1 MLEVR
6 LRAGRLCLCRRG
18 EEVTHLYSWSLER
31 NDKALLNYFFVQDVE
46 PPRLCAMDLPGRGV
60 VS

>member
-1 MLEVR
+1 MV
-6 LRAGRLCLCRRG
+6 GCLCRRG

-31 NDKALLNYFFVQDVE
+31 NDKALLNYFFVQDAE
-46 PPRLCAMDLPGRGV
+46 PPRLCAMDLPGGGF